1 MVQLSVDE
9 KKLKNLLKETLI
21 EVIEQ
26 KKDLFHDIVA
36 EAIEDLA
43 ITNAIKEGESA
54 EFTSREEV
62 FKIIEGKSWRLTLR
76 KVSLETSKKL
86 MIRIFW
92 RRLKR

>member
-1 MVQLSVDE
+1 MVQLSIEE

-36 EAIEDLA
+36 EAIEDIA
-43 ITNAIKEGESA
+43 ITNAIKEGEST

-62 FKIIEGKSWRLTLR
+62 FKIIEGKS
-76 KVSLETSKKL
+76 
-86 MIRIFW
+86 
-92 RRLKR
+92 